1 MKKYLKIS
9 ALLLVIFISSIYPQ
23 QKNLIQKTDVKKQVV
38 VDSVMFDEIEN
49 AISAGDVSKISKYLG
64 PQTYFSLTNGI
75 NGYYS
80 TNQAY
85 YVLEDFFKLYRVTKF
100 KMNTIKTEIS
110 NPYAT
115 GTYFYDYRGRRGSAQ
130 VYISL
135 TRSGNNWNISQL
147 TIN

>member
-1 MKKYLKIS
+1 MILFLI
-9 ALLLVIFISSIYPQ
+9 AVFISSIHPQ
-23 QKNLIQKTDVKKQVV
+23 QKNLIQKMEARKQSDINPVV
-38 VDSVMFDEIEN
+38 FDEIEN
-49 AISAGDVSKISKYLG
+49 AIRNGDVATISTYLG

-80 TNQAY
+80 SNQAY

-100 KMNTIKTEIS
+100 KFDNIKTDTPD
-110 NPYAT
+110 PYAT
-115 GTYFYDYRGRRGSAQ
+115 GTYHYDYRGRRSSAQ

-135 TRSGNNWNISQL
+135 TKTGKNWNISQL

>member
-1 MKKYLKIS
+1 MILFLI
-9 ALLLVIFISSIYPQ
+9 AVFISSIHPQ
-23 QKNLIQKTDVKKQVV
+23 QKNLIQKMEARKQSDINPVV
-38 VDSVMFDEIEN
+38 FDEIEN
-49 AISAGDVSKISKYLG
+49 AIRNGDVATISTYLG

-80 TNQAY
+80 SNQAY

-100 KMNTIKTEIS
+100 KFDNIKTDTS
-110 NPYAT
+110 DPYAT
-115 GTYFYDYRGRRGSAQ
+115 GTYHYDYRGRRSSAQ

-135 TRSGNNWNISQL
+135 TKTGKNWNISQL